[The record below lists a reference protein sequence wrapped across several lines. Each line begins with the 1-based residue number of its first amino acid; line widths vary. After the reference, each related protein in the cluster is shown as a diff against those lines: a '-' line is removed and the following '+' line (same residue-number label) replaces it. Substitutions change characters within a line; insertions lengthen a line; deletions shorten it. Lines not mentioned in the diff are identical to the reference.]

1 MAPIAI
7 RYSALNDSGGH
18 TMAQE

>member
-1 MAPIAI
+1 MATIAI

-18 TMAQE
+18 MMAQE